1 MSIHERAIESVR
13 IIDWLKGLEE
23 NPLGYYEVELSDN
36 DSGRYSPLMLSASYV
51 ASKDLD
57 PSLEIFE
64 LAEQKLILDMLID
77 GVIHQG
83 ETAAGCNWR
92 LKLFGWYKSLS
103 HEEKLRLP
111 VFGNKLSLRRGI
123 NLIPGLESINQG
135 LSRYQSVRLAY
146 EEINQDLHS
155 LGILSNDYMTVQERL
170 EAKEEFVPKER
181 ALTEFKRLRMLDFVT
196 VNDLEGPTEDKPF
209 NDMKHAFAIA
219 SLKTASD
226 SGESNYLEAFKGVSR
241 FLIERGLTG
250 VERLSETLD
259 AFILPRFRSRLE
271 QLIIAGDCSPSVAN
285 THLSAFRK
293 ALMVIK
299 NLKGYEGPDFINC
312 QGFDPD
318 RVTDLYRPYSS
329 SERRRISLSVDEDIL
344 RYNAL
349 AQTYESSGI
358 GEDPLG
364 KDGKVKRGCS
374 TLDNVRWIFEN
385 KLGCTVIGYNEKDN
399 GDPYVWAF
407 LNIINRL
414 GVSFRDLVESWGIHY
429 RVDSWV
435 IAPYAIKLA
444 QVTGLNTDSLKFLD
458 LDDYEAKHPLTGR
471 ACLKYWKERS
481 DGEKLMQLDIFD
493 AEIAWLTT
501 SQSKAVAQIFEDVK
515 SLTAG
520 FRDAAP
526 KDIRNKLFIWQ
537 SSAPRTF
544 LMIKSFATSKVGIVP
559 ELFSSYSKR
568 KGLVD
573 DGGAPLSLTPSRLR
587 PSFISELVERDV
599 PPREIQLILGHKHIS
614 TTLAYLDRMDFN
626 SIARSKLDVALR
638 ELHERTVE
646 SSDEGEAATQI
657 HGDTTD
663 LINVVQ
669 MDAPEVVFKT
679 PLASCRNIFNPP
691 DIVKKLST
699 YVPGSPCS
707 MYNMCL
713 GCENVLLTA
722 SNLPELFAMERDYL
736 KLVEVSRVMDTP
748 YGHVVRENLA
758 LLEKILNVNSDFS
771 SEELAEGRRLAEFV
785 DTTILVDGVGL

>member
-1 MSIHERAIESVR
+1 MNIHECAIESAR
-13 IIDWLKGLEE
+13 IVNWLKELEE
-23 NPLGYYEVELSDN
+23 SPLGYYEVELSDN
-36 DSGRYSPLMLSASYV
+36 DSGLCSPLMLSASYI
-51 ASKDLD
+51 ASKELD

-64 LAEQKLILDMLID
+64 LAEQKLILNMLID

-83 ETAAGCNWR
+83 EMAAGCNWR
-92 LKLFGWYKSLS
+92 LKLLGWYKSLS
-103 HEEKLRLP
+103 CEEKLRLP
-111 VFGNKLSLRRGI
+111 VFGNKLSLQRGI
-123 NLIPGLESINQG
+123 KLIPGLESITHA

-146 EEINQDLHS
+146 EEINQDLHCS
-155 LGILSNDYMTVQERL
+155 GVLSGAYMTVQERL
-170 EAKEEFVPKER
+170 EAKEDFVPKER
-181 ALTEFKRLRMLDFVT
+181 ALIDFKRLRMLDFVT
-196 VNDLEGPTEDKPF
+196 LNDLERPAEEKPF
-209 NDMKHAFAIA
+209 NDIKHAFAIA

-226 SGESNYLEAFKGVSR
+226 SGESNYLEGFKWVSR
-241 FLIERGLTG
+241 FLAERGFTG
-250 VERLSETLD
+250 VERLNDTLD
-259 AFILPRFRSRLE
+259 VLILPRFRSHLE
-271 QLIIAGDCSPSVAN
+271 QLIIAGDCSPIAAN
-285 THLSAFRK
+285 TQLSAFRK

-299 NLKGYEGPDFINC
+299 NLKGYEGPDFVNC

-329 SERRRISLSVDEDIL
+329 SERHRISLSVDEDIL
-344 RYNAL
+344 RYNTL
-349 AQTYESSGI
+349 ARPYKFSGI

-364 KDGKVKRGCS
+364 KDGKLKFGFG
-374 TLDNVRWIFEN
+374 TLDNARWIFEN
-385 KLGCTVIGYNEKDN
+385 KLGSTVVGYNEKDN
-399 GDPYVWAF
+399 GDPYVLAF
-407 LNIINRL
+407 LSIISRS
-414 GVSFRDLVESWGIHY
+414 GVSLRDLVESWGVHY

-435 IAPYAIKLA
+435 ITPYAIKLA

-458 LDDYEAKHPLTGR
+458 LDDYDAKHPLTGR
-471 ACLKYWKERS
+471 ACLRYWKERS
-481 DGEKLMQLDIFD
+481 DGGKMMHLDIFD
-493 AEIAWLTT
+493 AEVAWLTT

-515 SLTAG
+515 ALTVD

-526 KDIRNKLFIWQ
+526 KDIQNKLFIWQ

-544 LMIKSFATSKVGIVP
+544 LKVMSLATSKIGIVP
-559 ELFSSYSKR
+559 EMFSSYSKR
-568 KGLVD
+568 KGLDD

-587 PSFISELVERDV
+587 PSFISELVERGV
-599 PPREIQLILGHKHIS
+599 PVREIQLILGHKHIS

-626 SIARSKLDVALR
+626 AIARSKLDVALR
-638 ELHERTVE
+638 ELHERAVE
-646 SSDEGEAATQI
+646 SRDQADVATQI
-657 HGDTTD
+657 YGDTTN

-669 MDAPEVVFKT
+669 MATPEVVFKT

-691 DIVKKLST
+691 EFVKKLST

-748 YGHVVRENLA
+748 YGQVVRENLA
-758 LLEKILNVNSDFS
+758 LLDKILNESSDFS

>member
-1 MSIHERAIESVR
+1 MSIHERAIDSVR
-13 IIDWLKGLEE
+13 IIEWLKGLKE

-92 LKLFGWYKSLS
+92 LKLLGWYKSLS
-103 HEEKLRLP
+103 DEEKLRLP
-111 VFGNKLSLRRGI
+111 VFGNKLSFRRGI

-135 LSRYQSVRLAY
+135 MSSYQSVRLAY
-146 EEINQDLHS
+146 DEINQDLHD
-155 LGILSNDYMTVQERL
+155 LGVLSSDYKTVQERL
-170 EAKEEFVPKER
+170 EAKEDFVPKER
-181 ALTEFKRLRMLDFVT
+181 ALTEFKRLRMQDFVT
-196 VNDLEGPTEDKPF
+196 ANDLEGPTEDKPF

-226 SGESNYLEAFKGVSR
+226 SGESNYLEAFKWVSR
-241 FLIERGLTG
+241 FLTKRGFAG
-250 VERLSETLD
+250 VERVSDTLD
-259 AFILPRFRSRLE
+259 AFILPRYRFHLE
-271 QLIIAGDCSPSVAN
+271 QLIIAGDCSPSTAN
-285 THLSAFRK
+285 TQLSAFRK
-293 ALMVIK
+293 TLMVIK
-299 NLKGYEGPDFINC
+299 NLKGYDGPDFINC

-318 RVTDLYRPYSS
+318 RVTDLYKPYSS
-329 SERRRISLSVDEDIL
+329 SERRRISSSVDEDIL
-344 RYNAL
+344 RYNTL
-349 AQTYESSGI
+349 AQPYKITGI
-358 GEDPLG
+358 GEDPLDR
-364 KDGKVKRGCS
+364 DGKVKSGFG
-374 TLDNVRWIFEN
+374 TLDNVRWIFEK
-385 KLGCTVIGYNEKDN
+385 KLGCTVIGGNEKDN
-399 GDPYVWAF
+399 GDPYVSAF
-407 LNIINRL
+407 LSIINRS
-414 GVSFRDLVESWGIHY
+414 GVGLRELIESWGVHY

-435 IAPYAIKLA
+435 ITPYAIKLA

-458 LDDYEAKHPLTGR
+458 LDDYEVKHPLTGR

-515 SLTAG
+515 ALTADI
-520 FRDAAP
+520 RDAAP

-544 LMIKSFATSKVGIVP
+544 LKIKSLATSKVGIVP
-559 ELFSSYSKR
+559 VLFSSYSQR

-626 SIARSKLDVALR
+626 SIARSKLDVALQ
-638 ELHERTVE
+638 ELLERAVE
-646 SSDEGEAATQI
+646 SGDQPNAASQTEGEKASLIDAVQI
-657 HGDTTD
+657 YTP
-663 LINVVQ
+663 Q
-669 MDAPEVVFKT
+669 VVFKT

-691 DIVKKLST
+691 DFVKKLST
-699 YVPGSPCS
+699 YVPGNPCA

-736 KLVEVSRVMDTP
+736 KAVEVSRVMDTP
-748 YGHVVRENLA
+748 YSRVVRENLA
-758 LLEKILNVNSDFS
+758 LLDKVLNVNSDFS
-771 SEELAEGRRLAEFV
+771 DEELAEGRRLAEFV

>member
-1 MSIHERAIESVR
+1 MSIHERASESVR

-23 NPLGYYEVELSDN
+23 NPLRYYGVELSDN

-57 PSLEIFE
+57 PSLKIFE
-64 LAEQKLILDMLID
+64 LAEQKLILDMMIN
-77 GVIHQG
+77 GFIHQG

-155 LGILSNDYMTVQERL
+155 LGVLSSDYKTVQERL
-170 EAKEEFVPKER
+170 ESKEEFVPKER

-226 SGESNYLEAFKGVSR
+226 SGESNYLEAFKWVTR
-241 FLIERGLTG
+241 FLTKRGFAG
-250 VERLSETLD
+250 VERVRDTLD
-259 AFILPRFRSRLE
+259 AFILPRYRSHLE
-271 QLIIAGDCSPSVAN
+271 QLIVAGDCSPSAAN
-285 THLSAFRK
+285 TQLSAFRK

-299 NLKGYEGPDFINC
+299 NLKGYEGSDFINC
-312 QGFDPD
+312 QGFEPD
-318 RVTDLYRPYSS
+318 RVTDLYKPYSS
-329 SERRRISLSVDEDIL
+329 SERLRISLSVDEDIL
-344 RYNAL
+344 RYNTL
-349 AQTYESSGI
+349 AQPYESSGI

-374 TLDNVRWIFEN
+374 TLDNVRWIFEK
-385 KLGCTVIGYNEKDN
+385 KLGCTVIGYNEKDT

-414 GVSFRDLVESWGIHY
+414 GVSLRDLVESWGVHY

-515 SLTAG
+515 ALTAD

-544 LMIKSFATSKVGIVP
+544 LKIKSFATSKVGIVP

-599 PPREIQLILGHKHIS
+599 PVREIQLILGHKHIS

-638 ELHERTVE
+638 ELYERAVE
-646 SSDEGEAATQI
+646 SPDQPDAASQIEGETAS
-657 HGDTTD
+657 
-663 LINVVQ
+663 LIDVVQ
-669 MDAPEVVFKT
+669 MDTPEVVFKT

-758 LLEKILNVNSDFS
+758 LLDKILNVNSDFS
-771 SEELAEGRRLAEFV
+771 GEELAEGRRLAEFI